1 MKVQNWLKV
10 QKCENSTWMSW
21 FSQWIPF
28 RCWQGAAIIP
38 TKSVEI
44 MTSSKLVKNLSGKF
58 LPNSTKQQKGRTR
71 VWSSSGGNSKFE
83 NKRRFHYHKFK
94 RRKPRNETKEAQEG
108 TSSRDLNPNPN
119 FNETWRWTRVN
130 LVCLFACPL
139 GFWGRTEGV
148 WSRRRETGNHGKRRA
163 AQEREREGW
172 GSQCL
177 MKCSTG
183 WMCALHFGCV

>member
-1 MKVQNWLKV
+1 MVFPM
-10 QKCENSTWMSW
+10 NS
-21 FSQWIPF
+21 IPLLTR
-28 RCWQGAAIIP
+28 RCNYSHQICRDHDVVKA
-38 TKSVEI
+38 
-44 MTSSKLVKNLSGKF
+44 LVKNLSGKF
-58 LPNSTKQQKGRTR
+58 LHISTKLQKGRTR

-119 FNETWRWTRVN
+119 FNETWGWTRVN

-183 WMCALHFGCV
+183 WMCALHFGCVEKTGQWRCN